1 MSTPITVIVSGATGF
16 IAQHVVKQLLAK
28 NYQVIGTVRS
38 TAKGDHLLKLFNN
51 PQNLSYEIVED
62 VGTKGAFDKVLQKH
76 GEAKVFL
83 HLASPFHFNVTDVEK
98 ELLLPAVD
106 GTKNVLQAIYNF
118 GNNIE
123 KVVIT
128 SSYAAISTASKE
140 ADKNAIITEKD
151 WNEISWQDALL
162 NPVNGYRG
170 SKKFAEKAAWD
181 FIKSNDNVKFS
192 LSTINP
198 SFVFGPQ
205 SFGSEI
211 KQSLNTSSEIIN
223 SILKLKPNDSIPASK
238 GGWVDVRDVAK
249 AHIIAFENEDAK
261 NQRILLNSGR
271 FTSQS
276 LVDIINDKFPD
287 LKGKIPVG
295 EPGSDKSVIAESLAT
310 IDDTKSRELLRFE
323 YYNLEQS
330 VYDTVE
336 QIVNAHKL

>member
-1 MSTPITVIVSGATGF
+1 M
-16 IAQHVVKQLLAK
+16 
-28 NYQVIGTVRS
+28 
-38 TAKGDHLLKLFNN
+38 
-51 PQNLSYEIVED
+51 
-62 VGTKGAFDKVLQKH
+62 
-76 GEAKVFL
+76 
-83 HLASPFHFNVTDVEK
+83 
-98 ELLLPAVD
+98 
-106 GTKNVLQAIYNF
+106 
-118 GNNIE
+118 
-123 KVVIT
+123 
-128 SSYAAISTASKE
+128 
-140 ADKNAIITEKD
+140 
-151 WNEISWQDALL
+151 
-162 NPVNGYRG
+162 
-170 SKKFAEKAAWD
+170 
-181 FIKSNDNVKFS
+181 
-192 LSTINP
+192 STINP

>member
-51 PQNLSYEIVED
+51 PKNLSYEIVED

-140 ADKNAIITEKD
+140 ADKM
-151 WNEISWQDALL
+151 QLL
-162 NPVNGYRG
+162 Q
-170 SKKFAEKAAWD
+170 K
-181 FIKSNDNVKFS
+181 
-192 LSTINP
+192 
-198 SFVFGPQ
+198 
-205 SFGSEI
+205 
-211 KQSLNTSSEIIN
+211 
-223 SILKLKPNDSIPASK
+223 
-238 GGWVDVRDVAK
+238 
-249 AHIIAFENEDAK
+249 
-261 NQRILLNSGR
+261 RIGM
-271 FTSQS
+271 
-276 LVDIINDKFPD
+276 
-287 LKGKIPVG
+287 
-295 EPGSDKSVIAESLAT
+295 KSVGKMLYLIQLMD
-310 IDDTKSRELLRFE
+310 IVDPKNLLK
-323 YYNLEQS
+323 
-330 VYDTVE
+330 
-336 QIVNAHKL
+336 KLLGIL